1 MAERSQQPLLDTLN
15 KNVHQLSKDKNK
27 MFLVPCGH
35 SLLQEEDELLPG
47 CALLDG
53 SVAQG
58 WHRPV
63 AKPSSP
69 GTAKPPPGQ
78 QHHTPTALAER
89 GNSQTSLRLPLC
101 PEALKCTG
109 AIIQFFPF
117 SRLKCGNCTFLK
129 SCSYALGSTR
139 SPSCRDTAPLIL
151 PFPSFFPLYEP
162 EAAGNWPGWG

>member
-1 MAERSQQPLLDTLN
+1 M
-15 KNVHQLSKDKNK
+15 
-27 MFLVPCGH
+27 PCEH
-35 SLLQEEDELLPG
+35 SLLWEEDG
-47 CALLDG
+47 RDG
-53 SVAQG
+53 TRLAQG

-78 QHHTPTALAER
+78 QHQAPTALEER
-89 GNSQTSLRLPLC
+89 GNCQTSPRLPLC
-101 PEALKCTG
+101 PEALKCTV
-109 AIIQFFPF
+109 IIPFFPF

-129 SCSYALGSTR
+129 SCSCALGSTR
-139 SPSCRDTAPLIL
+139 SPSCRNTAPLIL